1 MRRTPPPLPPRRNAA
16 HMPEPPPTPPPR
28 VDSDRPPPVPPRRD
42 SMPLHN
48 INNST
53 LARSLS
59 VSHPRN
65 STGTLFSGHT
75 LPRQNFERHSSER
88 SIQLNPVDVNGSEGH
103 GERPSL
109 PPRTYL
115 AHLAHARKQSS
126 QGLDCVLQ
134 TCFSR
139 LFHAAQHEFVLACN
153 DILLVTE
160 VSHLNK
166 LLLTSVGEEQLP
178 EPVNGQRGNFFAVCR
193 GDKFKLYLTALN
205 VTVLRQQS
213 LFDCCILYAAVFYVW
228 LCFQM
233 CRVRLVGV

>member
-1 MRRTPPPLPPRRNAA
+1 MCTYYKFLLLALFSEPSSSPNQVNPMHFPAASSSMNEDTEMRRTPPPLPPRRNAA

-126 QGLDCVLQ
+126 
-134 TCFSR
+134 
-139 LFHAAQHEFVLACN
+139 
-153 DILLVTE
+153 
-160 VSHLNK
+160 
-166 LLLTSVGEEQLP
+166 
-178 EPVNGQRGNFFAVCR
+178 
-193 GDKFKLYLTALN
+193 
-205 VTVLRQQS
+205 
-213 LFDCCILYAAVFYVW
+213 
-228 LCFQM
+228 
-233 CRVRLVGV
+233 